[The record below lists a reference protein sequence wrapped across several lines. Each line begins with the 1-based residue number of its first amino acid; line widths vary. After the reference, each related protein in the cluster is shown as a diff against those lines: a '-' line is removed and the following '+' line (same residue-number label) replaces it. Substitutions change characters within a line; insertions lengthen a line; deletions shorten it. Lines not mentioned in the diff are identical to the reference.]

1 MWDWHWQVVLRK
13 KAPTASQAKS
23 KTAVNA
29 ALQTGAARIDGGK
42 VFILDLAIPKIGR
55 FLALTLRC
63 PGSVGNGAG
72 ADVTTVKKF
81 DAGANKAHKGVP
93 NAAKLDQE
101 TEDFHLEQV
110 SSELKKQIQQAR
122 MAKKMTQAQVG
133 WLLVEWRG
141 VLGHV
146 SIARVSVAATLY
158 PHIFPL
164 FHPLF
169 DNAVGTDD
177 QREATGHQ
185 RVRERQGHPQPPGK
199 CTGIGCRGL
208 QLSPVQSSSELSTRA
223 HNKPFHFCAPQI
235 LSKLSRVLGVTLK
248 KNPGKK

>member
-1 MWDWHWQVVLRK
+1 MCDSHWQVVLRK

-29 ALQTGAARIDGGK
+29 ALQTGAARIDGDK
-42 VFILDLAIPKIGR
+42 VIILDLAIPRFGR
-55 FLALTLRC
+55 RLALTLRC
-63 PGSVGNGAG
+63 PGSVANGAG

-122 MAKKMTQAQVG
+122 MAKKMTQAQARG
-133 WLLVEWRG
+133 WSWSGAACWVAFRALAPLPQLHRILTFLL
-141 VLGHV
+141 
-146 SIARVSVAATLY
+146 S
-158 PHIFPL
+158 
-164 FHPLF
+164 HPLF
-169 DNAVGTDD
+169 NNAVGTDD

-199 CTGIGCRGL
+199 CSGAGMQG
-208 QLSPVQSSSELSTRA
+208 SS
-223 HNKPFHFCAPQI
+223 HM
-235 LSKLSRVLGVTLK
+235 
-248 KNPGKK
+248 PGAGQQ